1 MICADV
7 VSSQMWVVLAQI
19 TNPRVDNRR
28 RLTESRGQTKLLHA
42 NERTTK
48 ICMMFICSFEIHSTY
63 SSP

>member
-48 ICMMFICSFEIHSTY
+48 ICMMFICSFKIHSTY